1 MPQTSIAV
9 RLAVYGAAIA
19 FGSTIAQAQTVP
31 LRTLTQ
37 PDARYAEPF
46 TSLVGIRELADGR
59 IIVGDSH
66 ERTVQL
72 IDLRA
77 GVARVLGREG
87 AGPEEYGIPSRLIP
101 LEGDTTLL
109 YDAGN
114 DRYLVILGDGRIT
127 GTMLLESASDD
138 RVGGAPMGWDARG
151 GFYFRGNAY
160 APGPR
165 RIGDTP
171 ERTIITRFDRTT
183 RALDTVAVLAVP
195 AGRSQGARQ
204 LEGGMLQMLDN
215 KPLAAEDVAAVAPD
229 GRVAI
234 VRASP
239 YRVEWVQRDGR
250 RVVGPEVR
258 YQPRRVT
265 DDDKRAF
272 LQRQIR
278 PGNIIVRT
286 QGGGDARAMPIERSG
301 LPRPRNETDIDDPSL
316 TWPTHMPPFLAGA
329 ARVAP
334 DGTLWVLRTRA
345 HDDRVPTYDLFDP
358 AGALTGRMA
367 LPRDTRLLGFGKG
380 TVYLIRVDEDDLQWI
395 ERYRLP

>member
-1 MPQTSIAV
+1 MPKWTIAA
-9 RLAVYGAAIA
+9 RLAVYGAALA
-19 FGSTIAQAQTVP
+19 CGSAIAQAQTVP
-31 LRTLTQ
+31 LRTLSR

-59 IIVGDSH
+59 VIVGDSH
-66 ERTVQL
+66 ERSVHL
-72 IDLRA
+72 IDLRG

-87 AGPEEYGIPSRLIP
+87 AGPQEYGIPSRLIP
-101 LEGDTTLL
+101 LEADTTLL

-127 GTMLLESASDD
+127 GTMLLESAAGS
-138 RVGGAPMGWDARG
+138 RVGGAPTGWDVRG

-160 APGPR
+160 SPGPR
-165 RIGDTP
+165 RMGDTP
-171 ERTIITRFDRTT
+171 ERAIITRFDRTT

-204 LEGGMLQMLDN
+204 LDGGMLQMLDN
-215 KPLAAEDVAAVAPD
+215 RPLAAEDVAAIAPD
-229 GRVAI
+229 GRVAV
-234 VRASP
+234 VRAAP
-239 YRVEWVQRDGR
+239 YRIEWVQRDGR

-272 LQRQIR
+272 LQGQIR
-278 PGNIIVRT
+278 PGSIIVRT
-286 QGGGDARAMPIERSG
+286 SGGEARSMPIERSG

-345 HDDRVPTYDLFDP
+345 HDDPVPTYDLFDA
-358 AGALTGRMA
+358 AGMMTGRVA

-380 TVYLIRVDEDDLQWI
+380 AVYLIRVDEDDLQWI